1 MSAKTPAVQWQRA
14 DSVSHNER
22 DCAKSRARLTDT
34 YCSPGDNTDD
44 AVLYKLVARNR
55 SDCT

>member
-14 DSVSHNER
+14 DSVSHKDR
-22 DCAKSRARLTDT
+22 DCAKIRVRVTGT
-34 YCSPGDNTDD
+34 YCWPGDITDD
-44 AVLYKLVARNR
+44 AVPHKLVARNR